1 MTYGERL
8 KPWAVASQFPEGVN
22 VRFVSPQWILLDRY
36 RKRSD
41 AEEFLKVYRRLSPDE
56 RFEIVFELPER
67 R

>member
-8 KPWAVASQFPEGVN
+8 KPWAI
-22 VRFVSPQWILLDRY
+22 VRFVSPQWIILDRY
-36 RKRSD
+36 KKRSD
-41 AEEFLKVYRRLSPDE
+41 AEEFLKVYRRLFPNE